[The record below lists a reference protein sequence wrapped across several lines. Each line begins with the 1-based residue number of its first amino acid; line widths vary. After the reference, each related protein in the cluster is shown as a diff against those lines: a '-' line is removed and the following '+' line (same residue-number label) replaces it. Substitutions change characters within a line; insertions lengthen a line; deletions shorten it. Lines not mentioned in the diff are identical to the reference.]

1 MVINLTTLEKSSTSA
16 NHSAPTALQSPL
28 PDQQFLYYS
37 RQLLLPDWSEQRQL
51 QLQQKKVLIVG
62 MGGLGCPAAT
72 YLAGAGVG
80 WLLLAD
86 GDKVELSNLPRQTL
100 FRVSDVGANKAQA
113 AAATLQQLNPFI
125 RIDALPVI
133 LDEAE
138 LARRIAWAD
147 LVLDCSDNLATKL
160 AINRICQQQQRCWLG
175 ASASGYQGYSWLIN
189 PASGGCLAKGGCLE
203 CLGHQQ
209 PLPGG
214 CLQQGV
220 YTPLVGQLGLQL
232 ASMALQQLANGRRR
246 RSFVH
251 IYQHH
256 QQQFSQC
263 QLLADP
269 QCECCG
275 VTADV

>member
-1 MVINLTTLEKSSTSA
+1 MTIKLNTTAQQHSS
-16 NHSAPTALQSPL
+16 PALLPPL

-51 QLQQKKVLIVG
+51 MLTQKKVLIIG
-62 MGGLGCPAAT
+62 LGGLGCPAAT

-86 GDKVELSNLPRQTL
+86 GDKVDLSNLPRQTL
-100 FRVSDVGANKAQA
+100 FRTSDIGLNKAEA

-125 RIDALPVI
+125 RIDALPQM

-160 AINRICQQQQRCWLG
+160 AMNKICQQQQRPWIG

-189 PASGGCLAKGGCLE
+189 PGSGGCLS
-203 CLGHQQ
+203 CLGHQS
-209 PLPGG
+209 PLLPGG
-214 CLQQGV
+214 CLHQGI
-220 YTPLVGQLGLQL
+220 YAPLVGQLGLQL
-232 ASMALQQLANGRRR
+232 ASMALQQLATSRRR
-246 RSFVH
+246 RNFLQ

-269 QCECCG
+269 ECQCCG
-275 VTADV
+275 VNTSE

>member
-1 MVINLTTLEKSSTSA
+1 MTTTKHVMPITGDGK
-16 NHSAPTALQSPL
+16 PPVLQSPL
-28 PDQQFLYYS
+28 PDPQFLYYS

-51 QLQQKKVLIVG
+51 QLQQKKLLIVG
-62 MGGLGCPAAT
+62 VGGLGCPAAT

-100 FRVSDVGANKAQA
+100 FRLQDLGKNKAEA
-113 AAATLQQLNPFI
+113 AAATLQQLNPYI
-125 RIDALPVI
+125 RIEALPI
-133 LDEAE
+133 MLDEAE
-138 LARRIAWAD
+138 LSRRIAWAD
-147 LVLDCSDNLATKL
+147 LVLDCSDNLTTKL
-160 AINRICQQQQRCWLG
+160 AINRLCQQQQRCWLG

-189 PASGGCLAKGGCLE
+189 PASGGCLS

-209 PLPGG
+209 QLLPGG

-246 RSFVH
+246 RSFVQ

-256 QQQFSQC
+256 LQQFYQC

-269 QCECCG
+269 ECECCG

>member
-1 MVINLTTLEKSSTSA
+1 MTIKLLSA
-16 NHSAPTALQSPL
+16 TNNAQSAVQSAVQSPL
-28 PDQQFLYYS
+28 SDQQFLYYS

-51 QLQQKKVLIVG
+51 QLQQKKMLLVG
-62 MGGLGCPAAT
+62 VGGLGCPAAT

-100 FRVSDVGANKAQA
+100 FRHQDVGLNKAEA
-113 AAATLQQLNPFI
+113 AAATLRQLNPFI
-125 RIDALPVI
+125 RIDALAQQ

-160 AINRICQQQQRCWLG
+160 AINRLCQQQQRCWLG
-175 ASASGYQGYSWLIN
+175 ASASGYQGYSWWIQ
-189 PASGGCLAKGGCLE
+189 PGSGGCLH

-209 PLPGG
+209 PLLPGG

-220 YTPLVGQLGLQL
+220 YTPLVGQLGMQM

-246 RSFVH
+246 RSFVQ

-263 QLLADP
+263 QLIADP
-269 QCECCG
+269 DCECCG
-275 VTADV
+275 VTANVSND

>member
-1 MVINLTTLEKSSTSA
+1 MTIKRLSAITDANTT
-16 NHSAPTALQSPL
+16 PALQSPL
-28 PDQQFLYYS
+28 SDQQFLYYS

-72 YLAGAGVG
+72 YLTGAGVG

-86 GDKVELSNLPRQTL
+86 GDKVEFSNLPRQTL
-100 FRVSDVGANKAQA
+100 FRQQDVGQNKAET
-113 AAATLQQLNPFI
+113 AAATLRQLNPFI
-125 RIDALPVI
+125 RIDALAQM

-147 LVLDCSDNLATKL
+147 VVLDCSDNLATKL
-160 AINRICQQQQRCWLG
+160 TINRLCQQQQRCWLG
-175 ASASGYQGYSWLIN
+175 ASASGYQGYSWWIN
-189 PASGGCLAKGGCLE
+189 PASGGCLA

-209 PLPGG
+209 PLLPGG

-232 ASMALQQLANGRRR
+232 AGMALQQLTNGRRR
-246 RSFVH
+246 RSVVQ

-269 QCECCG
+269 KCECCG